1 MSTSS
6 IDMARGCRLPL
17 LAMIAL
23 LGACASKTGLEGL
36 DGERGAV
43 SKYAEEREG
52 EAAAASDA
60 VHIPPVP
67 HDPAVEAGAR
77 EAIPEYIRGI
87 QMMQAGELDKALV
100 LFQSLS
106 SRYPKLSGPHVN
118 QGLVLLQQTKY
129 EDAESALRTALEVN
143 RRNPYAWNALGLTL
157 REQGRF
163 DEARQAYQ
171 QALTLDPLYARAH
184 FNLAVLAELYLRDLN
199 LALTHFRSYQTLQKN
214 TDRTVTNWIK
224 DLERRAPA
232 PAPAQVAP
240 APAAA
245 PTQEVN

>member
-6 IDMARGCRLPL
+6 IDMPRGYRLPL
-17 LAMIAL
+17 LALIAL

-36 DGERGAV
+36 DGERSAV

-52 EAAAASDA
+52 QAAGESDA
-60 VHIPPVP
+60 VHVPPVP
-67 HDPAVEAGAR
+67 HDPSVEAGAQ
-77 EAIPEYIRGI
+77 EAIPEYVRGI
-87 QMMQAGELDKALV
+87 QLMKSGELAKALIV
-100 LFQSLS
+100 FQSLS

-118 QGLVLLQQTKY
+118 QGLVLMQQKQY
-129 EDAESALRTALEVN
+129 EDAEAALRTALQVN
-143 RRNPYAWNALGLTL
+143 SRNPYAWNALGLAL
-157 REQGRF
+157 REQGKF

-171 QALTLDPLYARAH
+171 QALTLDPQYARAH

-214 TDRTVTNWIK
+214 TDQTVTNWIR

-232 PAPAQVAP
+232 PAPEQVAP
-240 APAAA
+240 APVAP